1 MMVSPS
7 KPFDFSFRDALLRD
21 PENAAIYLA
30 EFLEDGDMELF
41 QQALRHVAKAQEGGV
56 RAVAELADL
65 NRENLYR
72 ALSKNGK
79 PQLETVAKMLSAL
92 GLRFTITPAQ

>member
-1 MMVSPS
+1 MISPS
-7 KPFDFSFRDALLRD
+7 KPFDFSLRDELLRD

-30 EFLEDGDMELF
+30 ECLEDGDMELF
-41 QQALRHVAKAQEGGV
+41 QEALRHVAKAQEGGV
-56 RAVAELADL
+56 KGVAEHANL

-79 PQLETVAKMLSAL
+79 PQLETISKMLSAM
-92 GLRFTITPAQ
+92 GLRFTVTAAE